1 MPDRAEVIRQ
11 VTELLLAKARQQQ
24 AAPADA
30 PADGADGGG
39 FDEAAVVAA
48 IEAAL
53 AEILAGFEGDLSE
66 IPADDLAQ
74 VIDEYVGLAID
85 EVA

>member
-1 MPDRAEVIRQ
+1 MVERSEVIRQ
-11 VTELLLAKARQQQ
+11 VTELLVARARQRQ
-24 AAPADA
+24 AQN
-30 PADGADGGG
+30 DGGEGGG
-39 FDEAAVVAA
+39 FDETAVVAA

-66 IPADDLAQ
+66 VDPDELMA

-85 EVA
+85 QVA